1 MEGVLKEMKRIILF
15 IGFCIVAYSIY
26 FDISVGTLPAYS
38 SENMDKINEN
48 YYNIKVEPGD
58 TVLSIIEKNEGTIPV
73 PIDQMIEDFSLLNNG
88 MNPEEIEIGQTYR
101 FKNY

>member
-15 IGFCIVAYSIY
+15 IGFYIVAYSIY

-38 SENMDKINEN
+38 SENMDKMNEN

-58 TVLSIIEKNEGTIPV
+58 TVLSIIEKSEGTVPV

-88 MNPEEIEIGQTYR
+88 MKPEEIEIGQTYR

>member
-1 MEGVLKEMKRIILF
+1 MLEEMKRLILF
-15 IGFCIVAYSIY
+15 IGFCTVAYSIY

-38 SENMDKINEN
+38 SENMDKMNEN

-88 MNPEEIEIGQTYR
+88 MKPEEIEIGQTYR

>member
-1 MEGVLKEMKRIILF
+1 MKKIVMFII
-15 IGFCIVAYSIY
+15 ICIVAYSIY

-38 SENMDKINEN
+38 SENMDKTNKN

-58 TVLSIIEKNEGTIPV
+58 TVLSLIEKKEGTLPV
-73 PIDQMIEDFSLLNNG
+73 PIEQIIEDFSTLNKG
-88 MNPEEIEIGQTYR
+88 IKPEDIKIGQTYR